1 MKSRL
6 TNSVWLI
13 VMALEPLA
21 CSGSAGNPPES
32 GVGGTVQGNG
42 GAPQSQG
49 GIAAIFGGS
58 SSTTS
63 TTGGTP
69 IPTAAGGAS
78 NATTGGSVNNY
89 GGAATGGTRDLGGS
103 ATGGNA
109 LGVGGA
115 VSGGASSGGNTS
127 GGTGASG
134 GGAAGG
140 AANIGGSAIGGKP
153 STGGSATGGKAN
165 TGGANTGGNGTTGGA
180 AVSGGT
186 TTIAGRE
193 GFYKELFMDVGVG
206 LDHQT
211 TLPAADRNGWE
222 WEFVSTDDVNVQH
235 SYMWGNANDDN
246 GVLLYPDREPR
257 FMMMWTGG
265 GYGDHAGPVGATG
278 IKNVQDFFNNGGSY
292 SGSCNGNYMAWNWA
306 YKLWPGQIQTDGFEG
321 LVDGTLPDNSPLL
334 KYFDFGGD
342 HLISGLEHYS
352 GGFET
357 GTLPAGTEV
366 TLIGKSHSTKIDG
379 DGHPTG
385 YAYKPSAKTGR
396 VCGMND
402 HPEYAFQV
410 GEVMNY
416 FQACLRYAHDGVGD
430 PDVKAALSN
439 GSERVMDK
447 SSADN
452 NPAFAKI
459 GDKQYHHFTV
469 TLPAG
474 TATLTVTL
482 SGDAGYEMNL
492 YLAKDTFAFASRASQ
507 KDTSSGASKTLTI
520 PAPQSGTWYVG
531 VECATTVTATKTSH
545 GYDYSGNLAV
555 LNGVKY
561 SIKATWN

>member
-1 MKSRL
+1 VS
-6 TNSVWLI
+6 TSGG
-13 VMALEPLA
+13 AT
-21 CSGSAGNPPES
+21 SGSG
-32 GVGGTVQGNG
+32 GV
-42 GAPQSQG
+42 
-49 GIAAIFGGS
+49 
-58 SSTTS
+58 
-63 TTGGTP
+63 
-69 IPTAAGGAS
+69 
-78 NATTGGSVNNY
+78 
-89 GGAATGGTRDLGGS
+89 S
-103 ATGGNA
+103 ATGGAKSTGGSASGGKAN
-109 LGVGGA
+109 VGGA
-115 VSGGASSGGNTS
+115 NA
-127 GGTGASG
+127 
-134 GGAAGG
+134 
-140 AANIGGSAIGGKP
+140 
-153 STGGSATGGKAN
+153 GGSATGGKAN
-165 TGGANTGGNGTTGGA
+165 VGGASTGGGA
-180 AVSGGT
+180 AVGGSASGGSPT
-186 TTIAGRE
+186 SE
-193 GFYKELFMDVGVG
+193 GFYKVLFMDVGVG

-211 TLPAADRNGWE
+211 TLPAADANGWS

-235 SYMWGNANDDN
+235 AYMWGDANDSN

-257 FMMMWTGG
+257 FMVIWTGG

-278 IKNVQDFFNNGGSY
+278 IKNVQDFFRNGGSY
-292 SGSCNGNYMAWNWA
+292 SGSCNGNYMAWEWA
-306 YKLWPGQIQTDGFEG
+306 YKLWPGQIQTDSFEG

-385 YAYKPSAKTGR
+385 YAYKPTASSGR

-402 HPEYAFQV
+402 HPEYSTQA

-416 FQACLRYAHDGVGD
+416 FRACLSYARDGVGA
-430 PDVKAALSN
+430 PEVKASLSN
-439 GSERVMDK
+439 GVERVMDK
-447 SSADN
+447 ASTDN
-452 NPAFAKI
+452 NPAYTKI

-469 TLPAG
+469 SLPVG
-474 TATLTVTL
+474 TTDLTVTL
-482 SGDAGYEMNL
+482 TGDSGYNMNL

-507 KDTSSGASKTLTI
+507 KDIAAGANKTLAVS
-520 PAPQSGTWYVG
+520 APESGTWYIG

-561 SIKATWN
+561 TIKASWK